1 MRIAIFGAG
10 GAGGFFGGR
19 LARAGE
25 DVIFIARGDH
35 YQAIRENGLRV
46 YSVDGDF
53 VVRPARAT
61 DDPARSGEVDAV
73 LLGVKTWQV
82 TEAAR
87 AMRPLIGPETIVVP
101 LQNGV
106 EAAGQLASVL
116 GENHVLGGVA
126 KVFAFLDGPGRIRH
140 LGGPASITLGEL
152 DNRPSERAERLRGAL
167 NRAGVPSEIPRDI
180 HVALWEKFLLIAPLG
195 GVGAVTRA
203 PVGTLRALPGTRR
216 MLERGMREILDVAR
230 ARGVPL
236 DGEAVARTMALLDS
250 FPANGT
256 ISLQRDIAAG
266 RPSELEAW
274 NGAVVRLG
282 NRAGV
287 PVPLHEFLYGSLL
300 PLERNARGEEKFP
313 E

>member
-1 MRIAIFGAG
+1 M
-10 GAGGFFGGR
+10 
-19 LARAGE
+19 
-25 DVIFIARGDH
+25 
-35 YQAIRENGLRV
+35 
-46 YSVDGDF
+46 
-53 VVRPARAT
+53 
-61 DDPARSGEVDAV
+61 
-73 LLGVKTWQV
+73 
-82 TEAAR
+82 
-87 AMRPLIGPETIVVP
+87 VP

-106 EAAGQLASVL
+106 EAPDQLAAVL
-116 GENHVLGGVA
+116 GKEHVLVGLA

-140 LGGPASITLGEL
+140 LGGPASVTFGES
-152 DNRPSERAERLRGAL
+152 DNRPSGRAESLRKVL
-167 NRAGVPSEIPRDI
+167 IRAGIPSEPPPDV

-216 MLERGMREILDVAR
+216 MLEQGMGEIVRVAR
-230 ARGVPL
+230 AQGVPL
-236 DGEAVARTMALLDS
+236 DEEAVERTMEMLES

-282 NRAGV
+282 IRAGV
-287 PVPLHEFLYGSLL
+287 PTPLHEFLYWSLL
-300 PLERNARGEEKFP
+300 PLEPRARGEEKFP

>member
-1 MRIAIFGAG
+1 
-10 GAGGFFGGR
+10 
-19 LARAGE
+19 
-25 DVIFIARGDH
+25 
-35 YQAIRENGLRV
+35 
-46 YSVDGDF
+46 
-53 VVRPARAT
+53 
-61 DDPARSGEVDAV
+61 
-73 LLGVKTWQV
+73 
-82 TEAAR
+82 
-87 AMRPLIGPETIVVP
+87 
-101 LQNGV
+101 
-106 EAAGQLASVL
+106 
-116 GENHVLGGVA
+116 
-126 KVFAFLDGPGRIRH
+126 
-140 LGGPASITLGEL
+140 
-152 DNRPSERAERLRGAL
+152 L